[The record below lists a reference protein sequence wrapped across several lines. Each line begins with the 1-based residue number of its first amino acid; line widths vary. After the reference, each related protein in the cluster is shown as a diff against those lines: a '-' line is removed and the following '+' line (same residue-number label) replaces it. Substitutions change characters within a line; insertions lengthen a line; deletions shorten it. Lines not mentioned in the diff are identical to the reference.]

1 MATDRGA
8 QLFVTV
14 WAAARRSVRL
24 VEQRMREEGADDHEL
39 ALVLELALAD
49 APLTTTAVAERMGV
63 AFMTASDALGRL
75 ESGGTVRQAPNP
87 ADRRSSLF
95 TLTETGEV
103 QARRAVSILAPL
115 ADELAAAAGLS
126 ADEIQG
132 LASRLHEVFTPG
144 GTQPDPGS
152 RASS

>member
-1 MATDRGA
+1 VATDRGA

-24 VEQRMREEGADDHEL
+24 VEQRMRDEGADDHEL

-49 APLTTTAVAERMGV
+49 GPLTTTAVAERMGV

-75 ESGGTVRQAPNP
+75 ESRGTVRQAPNP

-95 TLTETGEV
+95 TLTEKGES
-103 QARRAVSILAPL
+103 QARRAISILAPL
-115 ADELAAAAGLS
+115 ADELGAAARLS
-126 ADEIQG
+126 LDEVQG
-132 LASRLHEVFTPG
+132 LAARLKEVFTPAE
-144 GTQPDPGS
+144 TQPDPGS
-152 RASS
+152 RPSS